1 MRKYLYGKWLEDEV
15 IDTPPQAPVQSI
27 KRTSHPL
34 KIVYSSGSS
43 VMFDGS
49 HPVEVHLPSVDDVQK
64 VVQDTEELKTKFNEL
79 QTNVNTLDSK
89 YDTIINSL
97 NDGKSNFETLTFENW
112 ANYEGGTDGE

>member
-34 KIVYSSGSS
+34 KLVYSSGDS
-43 VMFDGS
+43 VIFDGS
-49 HPVEVHLPSVDDVQK
+49 QPVEVHLPSVDDVQK

-79 QTNVNTLDSK
+79 QKQLEE
-89 YDTIINSL
+89 INR
-97 NDGKSNFETLTFENW
+97 
-112 ANYEGGTDGE
+112 